1 MAIRLKTAG
10 EIEKMRR
17 AGRVVRSV
25 LDRVAQ
31 MALPGAATR
40 DFEAEARRLTQ
51 AAGAEALFLNVPSRS
66 GAGPYPAYLCVSV
79 NEELVHGIPGERVI
93 RDGDIVSVDFG
104 VRLEGW
110 CADAAETFLV
120 GQVSPEVRRLV
131 EVTRNVLAKACSMCR
146 PCQKWSRVARQM
158 QAYVEG
164 EGFSVVRKFVGHGI
178 GETMWEPPQVPNFVS
193 PELEAR
199 DILLREGLVLA
210 VEPMVNMG
218 SPEVEEGPDGWTVL
232 TRDRLPAAHF
242 EHTLAVRPGG
252 CEILTDGR

>member
-1 MAIRLKTAG
+1 MAIRLKNAG
-10 EIEKMRR
+10 EIEKMRL
-17 AGRVVRSV
+17 AGRVVRGV
-25 LDRVAQ
+25 LDRVGQ
-31 MALPGAATR
+31 MAVPGAATR
-40 DFEAEARRLTQ
+40 DFESEARRLTQ

-79 NEELVHGIPGERVI
+79 NEELVHGIPGQRVI

-104 VRLEGW
+104 VRLNGW

-120 GQVSPEVRRLV
+120 GHVGPETRRMV
-131 EVTRNVLAKACSMCR
+131 EVTRNSLAKAIGMCR
-146 PCQKWSRVARQM
+146 PGQRWSRVARVM
-158 QAYVEG
+158 QDYVEA
-164 EGFSVVRKFVGHGI
+164 EGYSVVRKFVGHGI
-178 GETMWEPPQVPNFVS
+178 GQTMWEPPQVPNFVS

-199 DILLREGLVLA
+199 DILLREGMVLA

-218 SPEVEEGPDGWTVL
+218 SLAVEYAPDGWTVL

-252 CEILTDGR
+252 CEVLTDGR